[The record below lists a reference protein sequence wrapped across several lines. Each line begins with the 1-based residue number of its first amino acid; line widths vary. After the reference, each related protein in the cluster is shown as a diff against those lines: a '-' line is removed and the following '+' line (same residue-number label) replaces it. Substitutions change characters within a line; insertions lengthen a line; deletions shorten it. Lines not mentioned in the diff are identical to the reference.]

1 METAVGST
9 AASAAGE
16 ANSKGS
22 NPYKGRDFLAL
33 ADYTPE
39 DIRYLIDLGIEL
51 KRKQKA
57 GEVYHPL
64 AGKTLAMIFEKSS
77 TRTRVSFEV
86 GMTQLGGNAIFLS
99 KNDIQLG
106 RGETIAD
113 TARTLSRYVDGIMIR
128 TFAHQ
133 NVVELAR
140 GATVPV
146 INGLTDLSHPCQ
158 ALTDYMTVLEH
169 KGTLEGLKIA
179 YIGDGN
185 NMVHSLMVGAAKL
198 GLHIAVASPAGYEP
212 DAEVV
217 GITRETAAKTGGKY
231 TFHYDPKEAIENAD
245 VVYTDVWASMG
256 MEAEQQEREQ
266 AFKSFQVNAE
276 LTQYAKH
283 DYIFLHCLPAHRGEE
298 VSAEVIDGQ
307 HSVVFDQAENRLHAQ
322 KAILAALMG

>member
-1 METAVGST
+1 MKTTLRTPEQEAAAAELA
-9 AASAAGE
+9 AASF
-16 ANSKGS
+16 
-22 NPYKGRDFLAL
+22 KGRDFLTL

-39 DIRYLIDLGIEL
+39 EIMQLIELGVEL

-57 GEVYHPL
+57 GETFHPL

-133 NVVELAR
+133 NVIELAR
-140 GATVPV
+140 NATVPV

-158 ALTDYMTVLEH
+158 ALTDYMTIYEK
-169 KGTLEGLKIA
+169 KGALQGLKIA
-179 YIGDGN
+179 YVGDGN

-198 GLHIAVASPAGYEP
+198 GMHIAVSSPAGYEP
-212 DAEVV
+212 EAE
-217 GITRETAAKTGGKY
+217 IASIARETAAATGGKY
-231 TFHYDPKEAIENAD
+231 TFHYDPKEAVEGAD

-256 MEAEQQEREQ
+256 MESEQLEREQ
-266 AFKSFQVNAE
+266 AFKSYQVNAE
-276 LTQYAKH
+276 LTQYAKP
-283 DYIFLHCLPAHRGEE
+283 DYLFLHCLPAHRGEE
-298 VSAEVIDGQ
+298 VSAGVIDGE

-322 KAILAALMG
+322 KAILVSLMS

>member
-1 METAVGST
+1 MAETKLETSPEQNAD
-9 AASAAGE
+9 
-16 ANSKGS
+16 S
-22 NPYKGRDFLAL
+22 NPFRGRDFLAL

-39 DIRYLIDLGIEL
+39 EIMRLIELGVEL

-57 GEVYHPL
+57 GEAYRPL

-86 GMTQLGGNAIFLS
+86 GMLQLGGHALFLS

-106 RGETIAD
+106 RGETIPD

-128 TFAHQ
+128 TFAHK

-140 GATVPV
+140 NATVPV

-158 ALTDYMTVLEH
+158 ALTDYMTIYEK
-169 KGTLEGLKIA
+169 KGRLAGLKVA

-185 NMVHSLMVGAAKL
+185 NMVHSLMVGGAKL
-198 GLHIAVASPAGYEP
+198 GLHVAVASPAGYEP
-212 DAEVV
+212 DAEIV
-217 GITRETAAKTGGKY
+217 GIARDTAQATGGKY
-231 TFHYDPKEAIENAD
+231 TFHYDPKEAIRDAD
-245 VVYTDVWASMG
+245 IVYTDVWASMG

-266 AFKSFQVNAE
+266 AFKSYQVNAE
-276 LTQYAKH
+276 LTKLAKP
-283 DYIFLHCLPAHRGEE
+283 DYLFLHCLPAHRGEE
-298 VSAEVIDGQ
+298 VTAEVIDGP

-322 KAILAALMG
+322 KAILASLMG